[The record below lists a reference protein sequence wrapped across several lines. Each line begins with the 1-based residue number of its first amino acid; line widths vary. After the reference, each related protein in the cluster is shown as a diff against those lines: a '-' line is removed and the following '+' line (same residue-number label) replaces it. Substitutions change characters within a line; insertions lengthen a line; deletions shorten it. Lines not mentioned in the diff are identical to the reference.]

1 MIRTRNRW
9 TAIAAGSILLVVAAV
24 AGFASSG
31 TAALQVKP
39 TNTAPPTISGTAE
52 EGSVLTAT
60 SGTWTG
66 TQPITFTYQWR
77 RCDEQGNGCANI
89 GGATLQTYTLKKPDV
104 GNTVRVRV
112 TARNAD
118 GNTTAS
124 SAQTSVVKAA
134 PAATGCG
141 GNAPLQIAG
150 ILPPDHLVVDGQSI
164 NPNPVTRSTSSVT
177 VRFHVSCKGK
187 SVQGALVYVTAVP
200 FNQFTI
206 PAEQPTGADGWAQLT
221 MNRGKAFPAARSQ
234 QLLVT
239 FVRARKAG
247 EDLLGG
253 VSARRLVSFKVN
265 LSG

>member
-1 MIRTRNRW
+1 MRIGNRW
-9 TAIAAGSILLVVAAV
+9 IAVAAGSVLLVVAAV
-24 AGFASSG
+24 AGFAGSG

-39 TNTAPPTISGTAE
+39 TNTAPPTITGTAE
-52 EGSVLTAT
+52 EGSVVTAT
-60 SGTWTG
+60 NGTWTG

-77 RCDEQGNGCANI
+77 RCDEQGNSCANI
-89 GGATLQTYTLKKPDV
+89 GGATQQTYTLKKPDV
-104 GNTVRVRV
+104 GNTVRIRV
-112 TARNAD
+112 EARNSD
-118 GNTTAS
+118 GNTTAT

-141 GNAPLQIAG
+141 GNAPLQIAS
-150 ILPPDHLVVDGQSI
+150 IVPPDHLVVDGQSI
-164 NPNPVTRSTSSVT
+164 NPNPVGRNTESVT

-187 SVQGALVYVTAVP
+187 SVQGALVYATAVP
-200 FNQFTI
+200 FNQFSI
-206 PAEQPTGADGWAQLT
+206 PAEQATGADGWAQLT
-221 MNRGKAFPAARSQ
+221 MNRQSGYPAARNQ

-265 LSG
+265 LNS